1 MTKSGKGVRLYISYI
16 GFEEIGAMQIMYSK
30 EVQVTNQ
37 VGLYARPAT
46 FFIQKA
52 NEFKASIW
60 VEKEDRRVNAKSLLG
75 VLSLGIVGGTTIRI
89 IADGADEKEAVE
101 SLVELVESGFAE

>member
-1 MTKSGKGVRLYISYI
+1 
-16 GFEEIGAMQIMYSK
+16 MYSK